1 MYSGPRSLSEIRA
14 AGEGLVS
21 RSKDVRAKAHRPCL
35 TSSSPSCATHPV
47 LPSAVFPP
55 VPTPPLF
62 SLNGADTYSPRSRK
76 RILSLYGAL
85 HAHGVLHRDV
95 DRRNVLRHPETGKLS
110 IIDFGMS
117 RSRSRIDE
125 GEVWEEMVAEEMRE
139 VNQVFG

>member
-1 MYSGPRSLSEIRA
+1 
-14 AGEGLVS
+14 
-21 RSKDVRAKAHRPCL
+21 
-35 TSSSPSCATHPV
+35 
-47 LPSAVFPP
+47 
-55 VPTPPLF
+55 
-62 SLNGADTYSPRSRK
+62 
-76 RILSLYGAL
+76 
-85 HAHGVLHRDV
+85 VLHRDV